1 MNTNRNTSALT
12 PADHAALL
20 TAVRHLEN
28 PNFAARIAEYA
39 GAPVNRILSMLPRT
53 VNRRLS
59 GLVRTAVMK
68 GLDVAVDT
76 LEEKAPPSPAV
87 GFSSFVAGV
96 TGGVSGMFGFGALA
110 VELPLTTTFML
121 RAIAEIA
128 QHEGEDLS
136 KLEARLACLEVFAYG
151 SKRSN
156 QNIDV
161 GYYAA
166 RTLISKYTGDFATLL
181 LERSAFDASAPAV
194 SNLVTEIVSR
204 FGMVVSDKVAASA
217 VPVIGAVS
225 GAAINVIFMDHFQR
239 IARGHFTIRRLERTY
254 GSGTIRQHYSTLASE
269 LPGIGDKI
277 RRLDRGRPR
286 RSG

>member
-151 SKRSN
+151 TKRTDDA
-156 QNIDV
+156 IGI

-166 RTLISKYTGDFATLL
+166 RTLISKYTGDIAALF
-181 LERSAFDASAPAV
+181 LERGAIDASAPVV
-194 SNLVTEIVSR
+194 SNLVAEIVSR
-204 FGMVVSDKVAASA
+204 FGLVVSDKVAASA
-217 VPVIGAVS
+217 VPIIGAVS
-225 GAAINVIFMDHFQR
+225 GATINVIFINHFQK
-239 IARGHFTIRRLERTY
+239 IAKGHFTLRRLERRY
-254 GSGTIRQHYSTLASE
+254 GSSHIRHHYTLLATAPAKVTS
-269 LPGIGDKI
+269 
-277 RRLDRGRPR
+277 
-286 RSG
+286 